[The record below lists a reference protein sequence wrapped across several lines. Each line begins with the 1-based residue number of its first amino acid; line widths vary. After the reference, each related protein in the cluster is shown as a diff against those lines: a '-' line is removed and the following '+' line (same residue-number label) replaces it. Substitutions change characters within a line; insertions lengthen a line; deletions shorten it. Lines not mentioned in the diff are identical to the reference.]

1 MMNQIYQMSLGRLFS
16 GAKGMH
22 RVVTAWMMLPLV
34 SLSALAQD
42 VTVSGKVVGSDG
54 DGIPG
59 VTVQVKGAQKG
70 TQTDL
75 DGKFQLAGVPS
86 KATLVFSFV
95 GMTAQEYRDWETILL
110 S

>member
-1 MMNQIYQMSLGRLFS
+1 MSLGRLFS

-22 RVVTAWMMLPLV
+22 RVVTAWMMLSLV

-70 TQTDL
+70 FPKRGNHIARAIDARSCSW
-75 DGKFQLAGVPS
+75 GS
-86 KATLVFSFV
+86 NYSS
-95 GMTAQEYRDWETILL
+95 ER
-110 S
+110 